1 MVLIAQAV
9 RTNEKMVH
17 GVAGEET
24 LQGRVVNEKGK
35 QGKRQTRRN
44 VTVEVRT
51 ITLLVLGEQRQ
62 LDIDDF
68 DLRKEGSTVTLALK
82 HRLLQTCLFLQD
94 AFSLVLVES
103 LRREMPHAGQ
113 TGQDDL
119 SRQLW
124 LFLLDAHFVV
134 LQQLPL
140 LAETLALCDDCL
152 HLHLQFDPFAPEKLP
167 SSFWGISWLLPV
179 RSRLSMLVVLLMLML
194 RSLLVTHE
202 GYLPSFLETTCSD
215 NWAAEKKVE
224 SAPHG
229 LIRIRMPPFCDAVV
243 CTQNYRWTIVTVSN

>member
-1 MVLIAQAV
+1 MLLIAQAV

-24 LQGRVVNEKGK
+24 LQGIVVHENGT
-35 QGKRQTRRN
+35 QGKRHTRRN
-44 VTVEVRT
+44 VTVEGRT
-51 ITLLVLGEQRQ
+51 ITLLVSGEQGQ
-62 LDIDDF
+62 LYIDDL

-82 HRLLQTCLFLQD
+82 QRLLQTCLFLQD
-94 AFSLVLVES
+94 AFSLVLVEP
-103 LRREMPHAGQ
+103 LCWEMPHSGQ
-113 TGQDDL
+113 TRQDDL

-124 LFLLDAHFVV
+124 LFLLNAHFAVV
-134 LQQLPL
+134 QQLPL

-152 HLHLQFDPFAPEKLP
+152 YLHLQFDPFAPEKLP
-167 SSFWGISWLLPV
+167 SSFWGISWLLSV

-229 LIRIRMPPFCDAVV
+229 LVQIRMPPFCNAVV
-243 CTQNYRWTIVTVSN
+243 CTQNTRWTIVT